1 MWPMIQYLV
10 HSPLAK
16 VAKDPLNL
24 YDFISHYSVY
34 SGLEAYV
41 YTQLFY
47 GSAKVFQLCW
57 GPEFVWA
64 IAP

>member
-10 HSPLAK
+10 DLPLAK
-16 VAKDPLNL
+16 VARHNL
-24 YDFISHYSVY
+24 IFMTYFISHYSVY

-47 GSAKVFQLCW
+47 GSAKVFQLC
-57 GPEFVWA
+57 
-64 IAP
+64 